1 LGGREAPSNPSPQ
14 KHFLVIEDDD
24 DSREAFCALIQ
35 ITGNLAVGVENG
47 ARALDYLRCHAAPDA
62 ILLDMRMPVMDG
74 WEFRQIQ
81 CSDPELRSIPVLVIS
96 AEDRFRSRTL
106 ATGVAGFISK
116 PIDPDELIGALEVLA

>member
-1 LGGREAPSNPSPQ
+1 LAETRDSAIPAPQ

-35 ITGNLAVGVENG
+35 ITGNDAVGVENG
-47 ARALDYLRCHAAPDA
+47 ARALDYLRSHSAPSA

-81 CSDPELRSIPVLVIS
+81 CSDPELRGIPVLVIS
-96 AEDRFRSRTL
+96 AEDRFRAQTL
-106 ATGVAGFISK
+106 ASGVAGFISK
-116 PIDPDELIGALEVLA
+116 PIDPEELIGALEVLA